1 MGRQLTTRQ
10 YEGTFEGDSI
20 ILYFDGSSDFITL
33 IHRFLQLK
41 RVNFTVLKY
50 TTIILVFKILEERNI
65 DCHLYD
71 I

>member
-20 ILYFDGSSDFITL
+20 ILYSDGSSDFITL

-41 RVNFTVLKY
+41 RENFTVLKY
-50 TTIILVFKILEERNI
+50 ITIILVFKILEKRNI